1 MQILN
6 KTLDSHGARWGLVRL
21 PTWDPGVGGGE
32 PGIRPS
38 PKTLLQYQILL
49 EDIKTR
55 IPTLTKYT
63 QKNLYIW
70 SLNMHLSICRQYFSE
85 NCRSKWRLSWHSIN
99 QCSAMQVALVAD
111 RKSYQLKVSE
121 KNLLLTIFKCLYQ
134 MFLLDFCEVHI
145 RAGRMSRLKVD
156 L

>member
-6 KTLDSHGARWGLVRL
+6 KTLDSHGAKWGLVRR

-38 PKTLLQYQILL
+38 PTTLLQYQILL

-55 IPTLTKYT
+55 IPTLTKNT
-63 QKNLYIW
+63 QKYLYIW
-70 SLNMHLSICRQYFSE
+70 SLNMHLNIWRQYFSE
-85 NCRSKWRLSWHSIN
+85 NCHSKWRLSWHSIN

-111 RKSYQLKVSE
+111 RKSNHLKVSE
-121 KNLLLTIFKCLYQ
+121 KKLFLKLQFLNVCIKCFSLN
-134 MFLLDFCEVHI
+134 FVRSI
-145 RAGRMSRLKVD
+145 
-156 L
+156 